1 MKTLSVVPYLLS
13 ARFFALFACVQQA
26 VRAQRAT
33 SLSIAV
39 PSSER
44 HANVIADGRPVS
56 MSFALNFRALPNGRF
71 TQSPFAAEVC

>member
-33 SLSIAV
+33 SLSIAAQ
-39 PSSER
+39 SSER
-44 HANVIADGRPVS
+44 HANVIAGGRTVFANSALVS
-56 MSFALNFRALPNGRF
+56 HASYLRPF
-71 TQSPFAAEVC
+71 QSRIPAEVC